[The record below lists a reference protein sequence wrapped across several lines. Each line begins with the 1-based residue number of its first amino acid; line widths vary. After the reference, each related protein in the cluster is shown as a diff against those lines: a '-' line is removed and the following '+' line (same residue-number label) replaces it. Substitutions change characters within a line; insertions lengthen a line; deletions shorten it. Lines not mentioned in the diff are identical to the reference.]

1 MSARPTRPFAWRLGF
16 AFLVGM
22 FAATTGAAGTEW
34 RAVRGTGD
42 LGLIVE
48 RTKGRILIIET
59 TRRTVLKRLGGFG
72 DLSHASAVFS
82 RDQRYA
88 YIFGRD
94 GGLTKVDLVAG
105 RIVKRVMQAGNSIG
119 GAISQDGRLVA
130 VSNYKPGGVRVF
142 DAETLALVADI
153 PARDSDGKP
162 SKVVGLVDAPGQ
174 RFVFSLYDAGEIWI
188 ADFAGRTQPKI
199 TRFRDIGTL
208 PYDGLITP
216 DGRAYVAGL
225 FGEDGLAKLD
235 LWYPEKGVARIL
247 AGYGRGEKKLPVYKM
262 PHLEGWAAADGKLFL
277 PAIGRHE
284 VLVVDARSWKQV
296 GHIKVHG
303 QPIFAVARPD
313 GRQIWVNFA
322 HPRNDTLQVIDVATM
337 KIVKVFKP
345 GKAILHMEFT
355 PRGEQV
361 WVSVRDADRVDVYD
375 TRTFE
380 RLTTIRAEKP
390 SGIFLSARAHKTG
403 L

>member
-1 MSARPTRPFAWRLGF
+1 MNARARGGIAWFLSL
-16 AFLVGM
+16 ALVG
-22 FAATTGAAGTEW
+22 FVFTATAGAESTEW
-34 RAVRGTGD
+34 RANRGTGD
-42 LGLIVE
+42 LGLIIE

-59 TRRTVLKRLGGFG
+59 TRRTVLKRLGGLG

-105 RIVKRVMQAGNSIG
+105 RIVKRVIQAGNSIG
-119 GAISQDGRLVA
+119 GAISQDGTLVA

-142 DAETLALVADI
+142 DAESLALVADI
-153 PARDSDGKP
+153 PATDASGKR
-162 SKVVGLVDAPGQ
+162 SKVIGLVDAPGQ
-174 RFVFSLYDAGEIWI
+174 RFVFGLYDAGEIWM
-188 ADFAGRTQPKI
+188 ADFSAGAKPKV
-199 TRFRDIGTL
+199 TRYKNIGTL

-216 DGRAYVAGL
+216 DGRTYVAGL

-235 LWYPEKGVARIL
+235 LWHPEKGVTRIL

-284 VLVVDARSWKQV
+284 LLVVDARSWKEV
-296 GHIKVHG
+296 ARIKVHG
-303 QPIFAVARPD
+303 QPVFAVARPD
-313 GRQIWVNFA
+313 GRQVWVNFA
-322 HPRNDTLQVIDVATM
+322 HPLNDTLQVIDVATM
-337 KIVKVFKP
+337 KIVKEFKP

-375 TRTFE
+375 PRTFK
-380 RLTTIRAEKP
+380 RLTAIRAEKP